1 LINTTGNKA
10 VQTKAFIEEQFPVS
24 LISKE
29 SYKERKANLGQTLTG
44 LGKWWGRKPLILVR
58 AVIIGLLM
66 PVSDDPK
73 KDREVFL
80 KILTMDA
87 DGLWQRCKGI
97 TAKEVYEWSSE
108 AEKAK
113 YFNISGKS
121 VRWNSQNP
129 KQECDLLTR
138 KYFDSLSYDKKLEYC
153 IRPEQ
158 VSGASPEAWIDIN
171 AHLKTSANS
180 ISDIAKEL
188 GVIRFGHTPRVGDIC
203 SGGGSIPFEAARIG
217 CDSFASDLNP
227 SASLLTWAS
236 INFIGGGE
244 TLKISIQQFLT
255 NAYNKA
261 DSQIIKWGIEHNKNG
276 WRADAFLYCIE
287 ARSPATG
294 YLVPLA
300 PSWVISEKTKI
311 VAVLEPDRENQR
323 YIINVIENA
332 SPEQYNKAKEG
343 TVKNGRLI
351 CPETN
356 NDFAISEIK
365 GDRRINGD
373 SVSNLRLWESY
384 DLSPRPDDIFQERLY
399 CIRWVEKY
407 VDDRGQD
414 KFRHHYC
421 SATDED
427 LDREEKVLL
436 LLQQKFEEWQ
446 EKGFIPSRRIEHGN
460 ETTRLFRERGWT
472 YWHHLFN
479 PRQLLCNGLLQSVS
493 EPLDKVTNIS
503 VALAISKIIDW
514 NAKLCAWMPHATNLK
529 GDHVFNNQALNPLYS
544 YSCRPLTK
552 LKDTWLAAS
561 NFTPYSIPGN
571 SIVQSDDARNITY
584 ESDLWITDPP
594 YADSVNYHE
603 LGDYFN
609 VWYFNRLNN
618 SFPEWYAD
626 CRKVLAVKGKDDSF
640 KRSMIEIY
648 ANLTQHMTDEGMQ
661 VVMFTHQ
668 DPAVW
673 ADLGMI
679 LWASGLNVSAAW
691 TIATETPAGG
701 VKEGNYVQGTVLLVL
716 RKRLNNDVAF
726 LDEIYPLIEDEVRE
740 QLDKMLAIDD
750 KDAPNFGDTDYQL
763 AAYAAALRVLTQ
775 YSEIEGMDIKHE
787 LFRERGK
794 GEKSE
799 FEKVIDRA
807 VEIACNHL
815 VPDGFSEF
823 HWKSLSADERLYI
836 KGVELEKHGEFRNG
850 AYQELAKGFGVR
862 DYTFLYATTKSNEA
876 RFKTASEFKRA
887 NLKGDGFDLTLVRHL
902 LFAIHETASKETV
915 QEGLNYLKVEVPDYW
930 TIRKRALE
938 ILRYLSRLEHIPHL
952 PHWRKDSEAARIL
965 AGAVENDHG

>member
-1 LINTTGNKA
+1 V

-108 AEKAK
+108 AEKEK
-113 YFNISGKS
+113 YFNVSGKS

-129 KQECDLLTR
+129 KQECDRLTR

-153 IRPEQ
+153 DRPEQ
-158 VSGASPEAWIDIN
+158 ISGASPEAWIEIN
-171 AHLKTSANS
+171 AHLKTSASS
-180 ISDIAKEL
+180 IDEL
-188 GVIRFGHTPRVGDIC
+188 VKQLGEKRFGHVPRVGDAF

-217 CDSFASDLNP
+217 CDSFGSDLNP
-227 SASLLTWAS
+227 VAALLTWAS
-236 INFIGGGE
+236 LNLIGGGDE
-244 TLKISIQQFLT
+244 LQEKVTKAQEEAFIEAERKISE
-255 NAYNKA
+255 
-261 DSQIIKWGIEHNKNG
+261 WGIEKNEKG

-287 ARSPATG
+287 AKSPSTG
-294 YLVPLA
+294 YWVPLA
-300 PSWVISEKTKI
+300 PSWVIGEKNKTVAVLIPDRNNKRYDIKI
-311 VAVLEPDRENQR
+311 VA
-323 YIINVIENA
+323 NA
-332 SPEQYNKAKEG
+332 DKATYDKAKEG
-343 TVKNGRLI
+343 TIKKGRLV
-351 CPETN
+351 CPETG
-356 NDFAISEIK
+356 DEFAISDIR
-365 GDRRINGD
+365 GDRRLNGET
-373 SVSNLRLWESY
+373 NYGLRLWENE
-384 DLSPRPDDIFQERLY
+384 DLLPRPDDVFQERLY
-399 CIRWVEKY
+399 CIRWNETYTDEQDREKT
-407 VDDRGQD
+407 R
-414 KFRHHYC
+414 KHYC
-421 SATDED
+421 SVTASD
-427 LDREEKVLL
+427 LDRESKVLYL
-436 LLQQKFEEWQ
+436 LNQHFHDWQ
-446 EKGFIPSRRIEHGN
+446 ERGFIPTRRIKPGCN
-460 ETTRLFRERGWT
+460 TTQPTRERGWT

-479 PRQLLCNGLLQSVS
+479 PRQLLTNGLILNHITQ
-493 EPLDKVTNIS
+493 DKTIAAAS
-503 VALAISKIIDW
+503 ALGAARLAQW
-514 NAKLCAWMPHATNLK
+514 NSRLCRWDSSAANEK
-529 GDHVFNNQALNPLYS
+529 GAESFSNQALNTLYNFS
-544 YSCRPLTK
+544 ARPISK
-552 LKDTWLAAS
+552 LKTTWFIFDRPK
-561 NFTPYSIPGN
+561 NVEKITT
-571 SIVQSDDARNITY
+571 QSCISAIDAREI
-584 ESDLWITDPP
+584 SQQCDFWITDPP
-594 YADSVNYHE
+594 YADAVNYHE
-603 LGDYFN
+603 LSEYFLS
-609 VWYFNRLNN
+609 WN
-618 SFPEWYAD
+618 SQIIQRNFPEWKTDTRSA
-626 CRKVLAVKGKDDSF
+626 LAVRGAGDSF
-640 KRSMIEIY
+640 KQSMVEIY
-648 ANLTQHMTDEGMQ
+648 SRLSTMMPVEGRQ
-661 VVMFTHQ
+661 LIMFTHQ

-679 LWASGLNVSAAW
+679 LWAAGLHVSAAW
-691 TIATETPAGG
+691 TISTETDSSL
-701 VKEGNYVQGTVLLVL
+701 KNGNYVQGTVLLVL

-787 LFRERGK
+787 LFRDRGK

-815 VPDGFSEF
+815 VPDDFSEF
-823 HWKSLSADERLYI
+823 HWKSLTADERLYI

-862 DYTFLYATTKSNEA
+862 NYTFLYATTKSNEA

-952 PHWRKDSEAARIL
+952 PHWRKDAEAARVL